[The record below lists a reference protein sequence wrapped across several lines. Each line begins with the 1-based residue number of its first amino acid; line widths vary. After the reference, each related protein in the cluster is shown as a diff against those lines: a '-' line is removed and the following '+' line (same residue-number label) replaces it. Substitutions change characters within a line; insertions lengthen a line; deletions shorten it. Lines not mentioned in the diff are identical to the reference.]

1 MILSIQKLHSNY
13 VENVLW
19 ELSNKVLTKY
29 IIVDSEQQS
38 IMKQIVKYIFEN
50 YPIVSIE
57 ADTDIENIIV
67 QKVLEKVGFLKEVR

>member
-1 MILSIQKLHSNY
+1 M
-13 VENVLW
+13 
-19 ELSNKVLTKY
+19 
-29 IIVDSEQQS
+29 
-38 IMKQIVKYIFEN
+38 KYIFEN